1 MTSRRGV
8 PAHRPGGITLRTM
21 SRIELTV
28 DVKADV
34 ASTWGVLADVG
45 HHDRWMEDAVSIRF
59 EGSRRSGEGTIFFA
73 ATRVGPFRTTDRMV
87 VTEWVDEQR
96 MAVRHEGAVTGTGVF
111 SLEPRDGGGTT
122 VRWSEQL
129 EFPWWFGGPPAQV
142 LARPFLMWVW
152 RRNLSN
158 LARLVDAG
166 PAV

>member
-1 MTSRRGV
+1 MIE
-8 PAHRPGGITLRTM
+8 PLFDGIAPLIDALSKRD
-21 SRIELTV
+21 
-28 DVKADV
+28 DV
-34 ASTWGVLADVG
+34 L
-45 HHDRWMEDAVSIRF
+45 I
-59 EGSRRSGEGTIFFA
+59 
-73 ATRVGPFRTTDRMV
+73 
-87 VTEWVDEQR
+87 
-96 MAVRHEGAVTGTGVF
+96 GAVTGTGVF